1 MLYFCKT
8 ESISQQTMAIITLTS
23 DWGTSDYYV
32 AAVKGTVLA
41 QIPDATIVDIT
52 HEIDPFNLPQVG
64 FTLRNCFRCFP
75 QGTIHIIAVDT
86 IESLENP
93 HVVVKAEGQY
103 FISTDNGIFSHI
115 LNEGKFEE
123 AVYIDVLQDS
133 DTFNF
138 ATRDR
143 FVKVAAMIARGE
155 PLSSIGATREKLNM
169 GGVFCAV
176 VRDNTIEGVVIHI
189 DAYEN
194 LITNI
199 TKEMFERERRG
210 RDFTIMVKGNLYTVD
225 KISDSYLDVGEADL
239 VAIFGSHGYLELALS
254 RAKLASLC
262 GIELSASIKVVFHD
276 ADEPQQE
283 KSTLF

>member
-1 MLYFCKT
+1 
-8 ESISQQTMAIITLTS
+8 MAIITLTS

-32 AAVKGTVLA
+32 AAVKGTILS

-52 HEIDPFNLPQVG
+52 HEIEPFNLPQVG

-75 QGTIHIIAVDT
+75 PGTIHIIAVDT
-86 IESLENP
+86 IESLDNP

-115 LNEGKFEE
+115 LNEGKFDE
-123 AVYIDVLQDS
+123 AVIIEVLQDS
-133 DTFNF
+133 DSFNF

-155 PLSSIGATREKLNM
+155 PLSNIGSPREKLNL

-189 DAYEN
+189 DSYEN

-210 RDFTIMVKGNLYTVD
+210 RDFTIMVKGNLYTID
-225 KISDSYLDVGEADL
+225 KISDSYMDVREVDL
-239 VAIFGSHGYLELALS
+239 VAIFGSHGYLELAL
-254 RAKLASLC
+254 REAKLASLC
-262 GIELSASIKVVFHD
+262 GIELSSTIKVVFHD
-276 ADEPQQE
+276 KKEELQTG
-283 KSTLF
+283 SLF